1 MASYRSP
8 SAEAEAEAE
17 RVDSSPRPT
26 RSSLGPVFAGLLLDM
41 ADFATWGPLG
51 LKIGLLVGA
60 VAGWLLAPSFG
71 VPPQRRWLCALVAG
85 VYCMLPFTAFLPL
98 GTVLGALVRLHQRS
112 QPAAEIDASRT
123 SAAPP
128 IEAEYD
134 SRWDDP

>member
-1 MASYRSP
+1 M
-8 SAEAEAEAE
+8 
-17 RVDSSPRPT
+17 
-26 RSSLGPVFAGLLLDM
+26 AGLLLDM
-41 ADFATWGPLG
+41 ADLATWGPLG
-51 LKIGLLVGA
+51 LKIGLPVGA
-60 VAGWLLAPSFG
+60 LAGWLLAPSLG

-134 SRWDDP
+134 SRWDDL

>member
-1 MASYRSP
+1 MSRPP
-8 SAEAEAEAE
+8 SAEGVGSA
-17 RVDSSPRPT
+17 PRLP
-26 RSSLGPVFAGLLLDM
+26 RSSVGPVVAGLLLDM

-51 LKIGLLVGA
+51 LKIGLLVGG
-60 VAGWLLAPSFG
+60 VAGWLLAPSLG

-98 GTVLGALVRLHQRS
+98 GTLLGVLVRLHERS

-134 SRWDDP
+134 SRWDEP